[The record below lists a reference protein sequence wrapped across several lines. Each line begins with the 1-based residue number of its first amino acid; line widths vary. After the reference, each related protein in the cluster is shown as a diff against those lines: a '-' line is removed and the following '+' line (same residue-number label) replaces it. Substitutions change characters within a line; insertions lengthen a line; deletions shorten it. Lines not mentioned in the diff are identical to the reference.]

1 VCLGKVGIVLVDGIG
16 FFYPSSMSCRIGH
29 IKPPCAYA
37 VEGVERIWL
46 LDFDDFA
53 GYRFYED
60 GLYGVGYVEEILQ
73 LGPFREID
81 APELVAKY
89 SSTGAY
95 VHRVE
100 TFVGALKGSTLS
112 ELNLA
117 RKRPQVVLFKTL
129 SQQYF
134 TFGYEAGASIAHT
147 NQTND
152 GFGSSVTI
160 TANSI
165 YPLFEYLGAV
175 PTEEESGLRVLGEY
189 PDDETASFDGV
200 MIDEIYELAQD
211 NIWGLPEG
219 MLKRRKI

>member
-1 VCLGKVGIVLVDGIG
+1 
-16 FFYPSSMSCRIGH
+16 MSCRISH
-29 IKPPCAYA
+29 IKPPCAYV
-37 VEGVERIWL
+37 VEGVERIWM
-46 LDFDDFA
+46 LDFDDFQ

-60 GLYGVGYVEEILQ
+60 GLYNIGYVEEILQ

-89 SSTGAY
+89 SSSGSY
-95 VHRVE
+95 VHRLE
-100 TFVGALKGSTLS
+100 TFVGALTGNTLAN
-112 ELNLA
+112 LNLA
-117 RKRPQVVLFKTL
+117 RKRPQVVLFKTV

-134 TFGYEAGASIAHT
+134 TFGYEAGATVSHT

-152 GFGSSVTI
+152 GFGSSVII
-160 TANSI
+160 TANSVH
-165 YPLFEYLGAV
+165 PLFEYLGAA
-175 PTEEESGLRVLGEY
+175 PSTEDEGLRVLGEY

-200 MIDEIYELAQD
+200 MLDEIYELAPD

>member
-1 VCLGKVGIVLVDGIG
+1 
-16 FFYPSSMSCRIGH
+16 MSCRIGH
-29 IKPPCAYA
+29 IKPPCTYA
-37 VEGVERIWL
+37 VEGVESIWT

-89 SSTGAY
+89 SSSGSY
-95 VHRVE
+95 VHRIE
-100 TFVGALKGSTLS
+100 TFIGALNGNTLAN
-112 ELNLA
+112 LNLA
-117 RKRPQVVLFKTL
+117 RKRPQVVLFKTF

-134 TFGYEAGASIAHT
+134 TFGYEAGATLSHS

-152 GFGSSVTI
+152 GFGSSVI
-160 TANSI
+160 ISANSI

-175 PTEEESGLRVLGEY
+175 PTEEEMGLFVEGDY
-189 PDDETASFDGV
+189 PDDVTAGGGGV
-200 MIDEIYELAQD
+200 MIDEIYELTKD